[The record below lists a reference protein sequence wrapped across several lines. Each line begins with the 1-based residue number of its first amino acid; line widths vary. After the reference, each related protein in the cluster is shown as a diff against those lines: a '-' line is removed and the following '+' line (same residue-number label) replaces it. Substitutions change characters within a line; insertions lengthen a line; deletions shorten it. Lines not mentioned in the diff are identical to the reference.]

1 VADDDQRSLF
11 WVQRCPTFYGTE
23 GARKVEIVTGLEL
36 YIAFGVPAMF
46 LACGVIVYFLTA
58 LSDRKTN

>member
-1 VADDDQRSLF
+1 M
-11 WVQRCPTFYGTE
+11 
-23 GARKVEIVTGLEL
+23 TGLEL

-46 LACGVIVYFLTA
+46 LAGGIIVFFLTA